1 MIVQLN
7 QCEQQMAIFLA
18 LSRFANARK
27 RGKPNERIGCQSDW
41 MTDLEGIGGEIAACK
56 VFGVYPDTETELDVL
71 PDYDLITKRGSK
83 VDVKTTKYDNGM
95 LLATKKKANS
105 DVDIYVLMT
114 GSFPTYEAKGW
125 ATAEELF
132 SEDNIVN
139 LGHGEGYGLDQ
150 SKLSK
155 FK

>member
-1 MIVQLN
+1 MESKTSIYLKHENPDIQ
-7 QCEQQMAIFLA
+7 
-18 LSRFANARK
+18 
-27 RGKPNERIGCQSDW
+27 
-41 MTDLEGIGGEIAACK
+41 GEWHI
-56 VFGVYPDTETELDVL
+56 
-71 PDYDLITKRGSK
+71 
-83 VDVKTTKYDNGM
+83 
-95 LLATKKKANS
+95 LATKKKVNS

-125 ATAEELF
+125 ATAEDLF
-132 SEDNIVN
+132 SEYNIVN